1 MIARLK
7 LFGVSVAERVH
18 FLVSLQVSG
27 MNVGKLHPVGGI
39 GVKERKGKKGRERE
53 RWSTGG
59 ESTFF

>member
-7 LFGVSVAERVH
+7 LFGVSVAERV

-27 MNVGKLHPVGGI
+27 LSVEKLHPVGGI
-39 GVKERKGKKGRERE
+39 GVRERKEKKGREGE

-59 ESTFF
+59 E